1 MTTRLNIGI
10 TCFPTFGGSGIV
22 ATEIGLAMARRG
34 HKVHFISRALPVRLH
49 PATDGVYF
57 HEVTESAHPVLEP
70 GGAYPLALASKII
83 EVAGYEKL
91 DLLHV
96 HYAVPHATA
105 AFLARQVLGASAPRL
120 VTTLHG
126 TDITLVG
133 SDPSYLPITRFS
145 VQQSDA
151 VTVPSAFLREE
162 TRQRLDLDER
172 IPLEVIPNFVDTDRF
187 APPQDRDAARDRL
200 QRLFPGLGEQEPVLF
215 HVSNFRP
222 IKRVADVVATLAA
235 VNAQVP
241 SRLVLVGDGP
251 ERSAIERKVHD
262 LGLGERVC
270 FLGKQER
277 FEAWLA
283 AADVFVL
290 PSETESFGLAAL
302 EALSCGVPVVAADVG
317 GLPEVVTHGVTGW
330 LAPVG
335 DVATFSQRVL
345 DLVRNPQS
353 WQAMSRAA
361 RADVLARFQRG
372 PAIDAYEGVYRRVLG
387 Q

>member
-162 TRQRLDLDER
+162 TRQR
-172 IPLEVIPNFVDTDRF
+172 
-187 APPQDRDAARDRL
+187 
-200 QRLFPGLGEQEPVLF
+200 LGEQEPVLF